1 MASGNPPFV
10 SILSNGERERERE
23 RFWLLLFVWYT
34 RDNVAI
40 NIFYRRTCVGRV
52 FATCP
57 PYTVVPGGTTPIG
70 GAIKPSIDGLKGK
83 LAYGHGQRS
92 ILLFFFF
99 FFLYKEISREMKE
112 NDSSSLRG

>member
-1 MASGNPPFV
+1 M
-10 SILSNGERERERE
+10 
-23 RFWLLLFVWYT
+23 
-34 RDNVAI
+34 
-40 NIFYRRTCVGRV
+40 
-52 FATCP
+52 P

-112 NDSSSLRG
+112 NDSSSLRIIIVVENFVLVGQGRFLIDYDSIGDDEMEIIII